1 MAVSCTN
8 SRQGHYFQFTL
19 ETTLGN
25 TYVKEMTYFC
35 AAGHQ
40 SVNFNST
47 PIFLIQCQ
55 SLMDNATAL
64 KVIFL
69 KSARKTVYLGKCLAI
84 LLLIYGM
91 LYCIAL
97 A

>member
-8 SRQGHYFQFTL
+8 SRQGRCFQFTL

-69 KSARKTVYLGKCLAI
+69 KSVRKTVYLGKCLAI

-91 LYCIAL
+91 LY
-97 A
+97 